1 MVPISSFAQFNPK
14 INSNYPILT
23 NSQTSPMTQTKPYS
37 NDSVAL
43 SNSPKEK
50 SSKGWWIAGG
60 VLAALTAGALILRGR
75 MSAVKELAEHI
86 DFKPAATIDE
96 AKAFAKEHLG
106 IRRFDID
113 DLEIANYVNEG
124 FVEASN
130 KLKGKLVLPNAVDTV
145 KGDSDAIMN
154 YGKNLLGER
163 VIGINP
169 KGASWDDLSKYLMDA
184 RSMKKQGL
192 TPEQIAEQLNAQAQ
206 WKARYEKAGFVER
219 ANIAHQIE
227 KVGAKAGF
235 DKYHELY
242 HELGHLQHEYT
253 NPQQFKKWAKYT
265 GSDAIDYMKKNQLNL
280 PAEIKEHIL
289 ALNKHKEVARI
300 IGGYATAYPG
310 EFVADMYAHMLS
322 GKKLCP
328 ELMELYNK
336 YGGPKIPA

>member
-1 MVPISSFAQFNPK
+1 MVSISSFAQFNPK

-23 NSQTSPMTQTKPYS
+23 NSQTSPITQTKPYS
-37 NDSVAL
+37 NDSVVL

-130 KLKGKLVLPNAVDTV
+130 KLKGKLVLPNAVDTI

-163 VIGINP
+163 IIGINP
-169 KGASWDDLSKYLMDA
+169 KGSSWDDLSEFLMDEKT
-184 RSMKKQGL
+184 MIKKGW
-192 TPEQIAEQLNAQAQ
+192 TPEQIAKQFEARAQ
-206 WKARYEKAGFVER
+206 WKARYEKASFVER
-219 ANIAHQIE
+219 THIAHEIA
-227 KVGAKAGF
+227 KSGARVGFG
-235 DKYHELY
+235 KYHDLF
-242 HELGHLQHEYT
+242 HELGHLQHEYQ
-253 NPQQFKKWAKYT
+253 NPKLFKQWAKYT
-265 GSDAIDYMKKNQLNL
+265 GTDGLDYVKKNNGCL
-280 PAEIKEHIL
+280 PNEILEHISEL
-289 ALNKHKEVARI
+289 AKHKGIANI
-300 IGGYATAYPG
+300 IGEYATIYPG
-310 EFVADMYAHMLS
+310 EFVAEMYGHMLA

-328 ELMELYNK
+328 ELMDLYNK